1 MGICEIDRPKKV
13 PDLSYDFLVKSEQQK
28 DGLDVYKPREIIT
41 FYEQIKCPLCKIKF
55 TEEEY
60 SIISDKLN
68 TASEK
73 HLQKLISDYNTEA
86 SRIDILDNI
95 NTLESIYNLIQNCS
109 KNIKANRY
117 YKHTCTNN
125 EICKRMNNQEI
136 YIDLCINSDIDNFDN
151 RLFIDPNR
159 LKDDENYRNKYINDK
174 RDEHIKYMRKRR
186 KAEIEN
192 KYRPQFEEYC
202 FQKEIYDFEKVK
214 MMIEAVHKKTEPENP
229 YLNNPHLLQFPSGPD
244 PSQIYWSNE
253 SNFQYSA
260 TKKKLKEFAE
270 DYTGKIM
277 YDNPI
282 MMHDWEKEEFK
293 KFILKH
299 EPEYS
304 ELLGIE

>member
-136 YIDLCINSDIDNFDN
+136 YIDL
-151 RLFIDPNR
+151 
-159 LKDDENYRNKYINDK
+159 
-174 RDEHIKYMRKRR
+174 
-186 KAEIEN
+186 
-192 KYRPQFEEYC
+192 
-202 FQKEIYDFEKVK
+202 
-214 MMIEAVHKKTEPENP
+214 
-229 YLNNPHLLQFPSGPD
+229 
-244 PSQIYWSNE
+244 
-253 SNFQYSA
+253 
-260 TKKKLKEFAE
+260 
-270 DYTGKIM
+270 
-277 YDNPI
+277 
-282 MMHDWEKEEFK
+282 
-293 KFILKH
+293 
-299 EPEYS
+299 
-304 ELLGIE
+304 